1 MEQIEPTMNDAFEQ
15 KTKAFIIKLL
25 KLEEG
30 IDLKVE
36 VDLVQQIG
44 LDSIEAFDAVA
55 TMHELIGVAIPDDF
69 NPRVISTIRD
79 LSHYVLEHY
88 DKAAIERFLALDLNT
103 VASIRKDD
111 DDLS

>member
-1 MEQIEPTMNDAFEQ
+1 MNDIQPTLSDAFEQ

-25 KLEEG
+25 KLEED
-30 IDLKVE
+30 IDLKVD

-69 NPRVISTIRD
+69 NPRVISTIRG
-79 LSHYVLEHY
+79 LSQYVLDHY
-88 DKAAIERFLALDLNT
+88 EKAAIDHFLALDLNT
-103 VASIRKDD
+103 VSSIRKDED
-111 DDLS
+111 EL